1 MLRVGTVIMTRAEA
15 YKIFDG
21 IKPDKHGCINFT
33 GIRGSHP
40 PGYRYLISVDGLQM
54 GANRL
59 ALERK
64 LGRAIYPNFQARHLC
79 GNLSCVNP
87 AHLVEQNGRTAHG

>member
-1 MLRVGTVIMTRAEA
+1 MTRAQA
-15 YKIFDG
+15 YEILDRL
-21 IKPDKHGCINFT
+21 KPDKHGCINFT
-33 GIRGSHP
+33 GVRNSSP
-40 PGYRYLISVDGLQM
+40 PGYRYLIQIDGLQM

-64 LGRAIYPNFQARHLC
+64 LGRPIHPHFQARHLC

-87 AHLVEQNGRTAHG
+87 AHLVEQNGRTA